1 MQAFT
6 FGRVCLL
13 KPSLF
18 HVCRR
23 VVWRWTTPYAHKVTM
38 PCYNVVKIVINI
50 GLGLGCMCFLQHHM
64 AKLCALIIT
73 LMILTLQIYGVGKLN
88 YL

>member
-1 MQAFT
+1 
-6 FGRVCLL
+6 
-13 KPSLF
+13 
-18 HVCRR
+18 
-23 VVWRWTTPYAHKVTM
+23 M